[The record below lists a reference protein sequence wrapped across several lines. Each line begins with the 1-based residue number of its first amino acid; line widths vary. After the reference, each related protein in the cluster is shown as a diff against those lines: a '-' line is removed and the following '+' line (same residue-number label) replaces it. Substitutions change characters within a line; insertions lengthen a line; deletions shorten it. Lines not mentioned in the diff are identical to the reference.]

1 MLKKNCF
8 HFKLSLLVNNIT
20 PWVFLVAQQVKN
32 CLQCRR
38 HRRPGFDPWVGNIP
52 WRVAWQA
59 TPEFVPGESRGQR
72 SLVGYTPWG
81 HKELDTTKATEHGTH
96 THRSSLCVCGRLVP
110 GAYQN
115 PQMLKSFL
123 IKGAA
128 ESDLHIHQSI
138 HDWLTLWV

>member
-38 HRRPGFDPWVGNIP
+38 HRRPGFDPWVGKIP

-59 TPEFVPGESRGQR
+59 TPEFVPGESHGQR
-72 SLVGYTPWG
+72 SLVGYTP
-81 HKELDTTKATEHGTH
+81 
-96 THRSSLCVCGRLVP
+96 
-110 GAYQN
+110 
-115 PQMLKSFL
+115 
-123 IKGAA
+123 
-128 ESDLHIHQSI
+128 
-138 HDWLTLWV
+138 